1 MKLAMDM
8 DDDIRVLFE
17 DAQKEKLCEF
27 AIRGNRV
34 RIQLHPDVFP
44 CMPISIALATQL
56 PDFSRMT
63 VADVGTGTGLLA
75 IVAAMNRATTVL
87 ATDLN
92 PIAVEI
98 ANKNFQLNNVANLCR
113 AVVADLLPKNFSMF
127 DAIVSNPP
135 CMPAPADSG
144 AWTLRGPLRTA
155 VDGGADGVEATN
167 TLIKEAA
174 TTLRREGRLFIPV
187 VAWNNNNQAIANAL
201 HTSGFSTR
209 TLAQFSMPYWLPFI
223 VPQIEHWRFPAGAQ
237 GKAFR
242 VELLECKLRDLG
254 GEPV

>member
-17 DAQKEKLCEF
+17 DARKEKLCEF

-75 IVAAMNRATTVL
+75 IVVAMNGAATVL

-92 PIAVEI
+92 RVAVEI

-113 AVVADLLPKNFSMF
+113 AVVADLLPKNCSAF

-135 CMPAPADSG
+135 CMPVPADSG
-144 AWTLRGPLRTA
+144 AWTMREPLRTA
-155 VDGGADGVEATN
+155 VYGGAGGVEATT

-174 TTLRREGRLFIPV
+174 KTLRHGGRLFIPV
-187 VAWNNNNQAIANAL
+187 VAWNNNQAIASAL
-201 HTSGFSTR
+201 NTSGFSSQ
-209 TLAQFSMPYWLPFI
+209 TLAQFSMPYWLPFV
-223 VPQIEHWRFPAGAQ
+223 VPQIEHWRFSPDLQ
-237 GKAFR
+237 GNAFL
-242 VELLECKLRDLG
+242 VDILECKLCNLV
-254 GEPV
+254 GEPE